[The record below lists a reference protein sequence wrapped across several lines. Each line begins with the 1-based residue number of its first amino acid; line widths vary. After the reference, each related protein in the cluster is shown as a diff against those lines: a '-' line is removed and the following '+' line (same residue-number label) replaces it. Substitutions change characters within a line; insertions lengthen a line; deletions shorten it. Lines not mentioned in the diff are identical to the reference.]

1 MDETIVADRGTDNTD
16 GKSTSRSLRVPL
28 LLATF
33 ALLAA
38 WALLQGPSSVLHS
51 MAPTGCAAGSPA
63 ELQGGLGSASND
75 DAIEIIT
82 GWHAFTR
89 VAHGTVISRMETEC
103 ISTKK
108 ANADRLLKVRNADT
122 TVRVWLITDMA
133 LFAPA
138 YCVLLLLMLAWA
150 RRLPDP
156 AMSPSRHPGRSR
168 PELPVLRGVIW
179 LSKRTRLMT
188 TLVLCAF
195 LADESENLLLL
206 RRLKSWWKTL
216 DRTGTL
222 RDADLHLGLVHL
234 VGVLKWIAV
243 ALPLLLVLILSVR
256 QVVRAAL
263 LVGRALSRIWVQVL
277 LVVVFAALVVVPDQ
291 GADAIRRLS
300 LWQWAS
306 TVAIL
311 GLFVVT
317 IVLSAGEVLKPLAPT
332 SVPRRPTATGD
343 RRTPHGPVEF
353 IVAAAVAARW
363 AAAVMAI
370 GAAIFVL
377 SIVTGFRGLVVPA
390 LLVGATGLVSMV
402 LDIVDDLDVPGAVAI
417 RSRRAGGHRA
427 APIAV
432 VDHADVARQRARAVG
447 RVAPC
452 LAGVI
457 IGGFGFATLRATA
470 GDFALIGLGPTARL
484 ALREMIGLT
493 LTVATGLI
501 VLQARRLLAW
511 AERWTDR
518 RRRTALI
525 ALAVLHA
532 PAIAF
537 HVPSANLA
545 FAARLG
551 TFSLVA
557 LFLSGFSLIGSVAA
571 RVSNALMAR
580 RGASQIALPSAL
592 RLLRLRSTPIIGLL
606 AVWAVLAST
615 VDNHSYHGVRQRA
628 AAAAVPI
635 TVDDLATR
643 WIGAQ
648 AAAAPRAGDTLPALL
663 VAASG
668 GGIRAAYWTAAV
680 LDCLI
685 ERNGPP
691 TDPCR
696 GGPSLTSEQ
705 IEARRRAL
713 LTMSG
718 ISGGSLGLAEYVVAV
733 GDQWDATGDDVRP
746 LQPRWFRSR
755 LGNDFLAPTVAAW
768 LFNDGINALLRPS
781 RGVDRAAVLE
791 RAWERAWPDGEL
803 AAPFFVGQTTSAQPA
818 LLLNGFSVEDG
829 CRVLTSPLQTQP
841 QRPASDC
848 TRVAETGAAPA
859 VFATADLHAQLCPGS
874 DVSYATAALASAR
887 FPFVTPAGHLAACGD
902 GSPIEI
908 VDGGY
913 RETSGASTLDELWPE
928 LRQALTAQASTTIP
942 ESCVAPIFLQ
952 IDNGYASDQLSGVGR
967 GTVGQVIAPLQAVMN
982 SSAGEEAAARE
993 ASHQLFADTPNG
1005 KWFRITTHAHPGST
1019 APLGWVLSA
1028 DAQDDLLD
1036 QLRINGAA
1044 IRAIRELLDHPLRCV
1059 G

>member
-1 MDETIVADRGTDNTD
+1 MDETIVADPR
-16 GKSTSRSLRVPL
+16 RRLRVPL

-38 WALLQGPSSVLHS
+38 WALLQGPSNVLHS
-51 MAPTGCAAGSPA
+51 MAPTGCASGSPA
-63 ELQGGLGSASND
+63 ELQGGPGSASAD

-103 ISTKK
+103 ISVKK
-108 ANADRLLKVRNADT
+108 ANADRLLRVRNADT
-122 TVRVWLITDMA
+122 TARVWLITDMVF
-133 LFAPA
+133 FAPA
-138 YCVLLLLMLAWA
+138 YGALLLLMLAWA

-156 AMSPSRHPGRSR
+156 ASSKSNRRWRSR

-179 LSKRTRLMT
+179 LARRTRAMT
-188 TLVLCAF
+188 ALVLLAVI
-195 LADESENLLLL
+195 ADEAEDLLLL

-222 RDADLHLGLVHL
+222 ERADLHLGLVH
-234 VGVLKWIAV
+234 VASVLKWIAV
-243 ALPLLLVLILSVR
+243 ALPLVIVLILSTR

-306 TVAIL
+306 TLAIL
-311 GLFVVT
+311 GLFVITV
-317 IVLSAGEVLKPLAPT
+317 VLSAGEVLKPLVPN
-332 SVPRRPTATGD
+332 SVPRRPAAIGN
-343 RRTPHGPVEF
+343 RRTPHGLIQFV
-353 IVAAAVAARW
+353 VAAALAARW
-363 AAAVMAI
+363 AAAVLAI
-370 GAAIFVL
+370 GAAIFVV
-377 SIVTGFRGLVVPA
+377 SIVTGFHGLMIPA
-390 LLVGATGLVSMV
+390 LLVGAIGLVSIV

-417 RSRRAGGHRA
+417 RSRRNLPHGT
-427 APIAV
+427 PIAV
-432 VDHADVARQRARAVG
+432 VDHDQESSERAAAVG

-452 LAGVI
+452 LGGVI

-484 ALREMIGLT
+484 ALRELIGLA

-511 AERWTDR
+511 AATWTDR
-518 RRRTALI
+518 GRRRALI
-525 ALAVLHA
+525 ALVVLHL
-532 PAIAF
+532 PAISF

-545 FAARLG
+545 VAARLG

-571 RVSNALMAR
+571 RASNALMAR

-615 VDNHSYHGVRQRA
+615 VDNHSYHAVRQRTA
-628 AAAAVPI
+628 DASAPI
-635 TVDDLATR
+635 TVDALATR
-643 WIGAQ
+643 WIGGQ
-648 AAAAPRAGDTLPALL
+648 AAGSPASGNTLPALL

-685 ERNGPP
+685 ERNGPLE
-691 TDPCR
+691 DPCR
-696 GGPSLTSEQ
+696 GGPALAPEQ
-705 IEARRRAL
+705 IAARRHAL

-733 GDQWDATGDDVRP
+733 GEQWDAVGDALRP
-746 LQPRWFRSR
+746 LPPRWFRSR
-755 LGNDFLAPTVAAW
+755 LGQDFLAPTVAAW
-768 LFNDGINALLRPS
+768 LFNDGVNALLRPD

-791 RAWERAWPDGEL
+791 RAWEQAWPDDEL
-803 AAPFFVGQTTSAQPA
+803 AAPFFATQTTGAEPA

-829 CRVLTSPLQTQP
+829 CRVLTSPLETQP

-848 TRVAETGAAPA
+848 TRVAETGVAPA
-859 VFATADLHAQLCPGS
+859 VLATADLQAQLCTGR
-874 DVSYATAALASAR
+874 DISYATAALASAR
-887 FPFVTPAGHLAACGD
+887 FPFVTPAGHLSACGD
-902 GSPIEI
+902 GAPIEI

-913 RETSGASTLDELWPE
+913 RETSGASTIDELWPE
-928 LRQALTAQASTTIP
+928 LREALTAHASTAIP
-942 ESCVAPIFLQ
+942 QACVAPIFLQ
-952 IDNGYASDQLSGVGR
+952 IDNGYASDELSGVGR

-1005 KWFRITTHAHPGST
+1005 QWFRITTHAHPGST

-1044 IRAIRELLDHPLRCV
+1044 IREIRELLDHPVPCAK
-1059 G
+1059 